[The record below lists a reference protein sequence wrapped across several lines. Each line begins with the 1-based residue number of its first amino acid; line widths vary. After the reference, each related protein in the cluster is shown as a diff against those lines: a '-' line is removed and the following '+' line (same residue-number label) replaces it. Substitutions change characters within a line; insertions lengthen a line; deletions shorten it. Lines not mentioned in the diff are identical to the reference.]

1 MAEFK
6 GAKIGNGASFLMK
19 DSIARTE
26 IENLKNEKMDLF
38 SATEPLN
45 LNTETKTLSIDL
57 SNCKNKEEADL
68 EKQELQ
74 NNITTLSEASA
85 ESFSN
90 IYDFLKCIF
99 GESVYSTENGK
110 LIIDINT
117 LIQLEN
123 YNEVITTINNKLAE
137 LTVADENNKTEI
149 NETIQSLNEQI
160 TTNIN
165 QNKETSDE
173 EIIKLK
179 KRCSL
184 LEKELFGDIALP
196 PSEEA
201 EEDYSSIDSR
211 FDTLDEQLKAITD
224 ALKRVGIIKEE

>member
-57 SNCKNKEEADL
+57 SNCKNKEEADS

-74 NNITTLSEASA
+74 NNITTLSEANA
-85 ESFSN
+85 DSFNN
-90 IYDFLKCIF
+90 IYDFLKYIF
-99 GESVYSTENGK
+99 GENVYSSEDGK

-117 LIQLEN
+117 LIKLEN
-123 YNEVITTINNKLAE
+123 YNEIINSINSKLAE
-137 LTVADENNKTEI
+137 LTAADENNKTEI

-196 PSEEA
+196 PSEGA
-201 EEDYSSIDSR
+201 EENYSSIDSR
-211 FDTLDEQLKAITD
+211 FDTLDEQLKIITD

>member
-6 GAKIGNGASFLMK
+6 GAKIGSGSTFLLR
-19 DSIARTE
+19 DNIARTE
-26 IENLKNEKMDLF
+26 IEKLKNEKMDLF

-57 SNCKNKEEADL
+57 SNCKNKEEADS

-74 NNITTLSEASA
+74 NNITTLSEANA
-85 ESFSN
+85 DSFNN
-90 IYDFLKCIF
+90 IYDFLKYIF
-99 GESVYSTENGK
+99 GESVYSTESGK
-110 LIIDINT
+110 LVIDINT

-137 LTVADENNKTEI
+137 LTTVDENNKTEI

-196 PSEEA
+196 PSEETEA
-201 EEDYSSIDSR
+201 DYSSIDSR
-211 FDTLDEQLKAITD
+211 FDTLDEQLKTITD

>member
-6 GAKIGNGASFLMK
+6 GAKIGSGSSFLMK

-26 IENLKNEKMDLF
+26 IEKLKNEKMDLF

-74 NNITTLSEASA
+74 NNITTLSETNT
-85 ESFSN
+85 ESFNN
-90 IYDFLKCIF
+90 IYDFLKYIF
-99 GESVYSTENGK
+99 GESVYSTESGK

-137 LTVADENNKTEI
+137 LTAADENNKTEI
-149 NETIQSLNEQI
+149 NETIQSLNEQL

-184 LEKELFGDIALP
+184 LEKELFGSIALP
-196 PSEEA
+196 PSEEV

-211 FDTLDEQLKAITD
+211 FDTLDEQLKTITD

>member
-6 GAKIGNGASFLMK
+6 GAKIGSGSTFLLR
-19 DSIARTE
+19 DNIARTE
-26 IENLKNEKMDLF
+26 IEKLKNEKMDLF

-74 NNITTLSEASA
+74 NNITTLSETNT
-85 ESFSN
+85 ESFNN
-90 IYDFLKCIF
+90 IYDFLKYIF
-99 GESVYSTENGK
+99 GESVYSTESGK
-110 LIIDINT
+110 LVIDINT

-137 LTVADENNKTEI
+137 LTAADENNKTEI

-211 FDTLDEQLKAITD
+211 FDTLDEQLKTITD

>member
-1 MAEFK
+1 
-6 GAKIGNGASFLMK
+6 
-19 DSIARTE
+19 
-26 IENLKNEKMDLF
+26 
-38 SATEPLN
+38 
-45 LNTETKTLSIDL
+45 
-57 SNCKNKEEADL
+57 
-68 EKQELQ
+68 
-74 NNITTLSEASA
+74 
-85 ESFSN
+85 
-90 IYDFLKCIF
+90 
-99 GESVYSTENGK
+99 
-110 LIIDINT
+110 
-117 LIQLEN
+117 LEN

-137 LTVADENNKTEI
+137 LTTVDENNKTEI

-173 EIIKLK
+173 EIDKLK
-179 KRCSL
+179 RRCSL

-211 FDTLDEQLKAITD
+211 FDTLDEQLKTITD

>member
-1 MAEFK
+1 MAEYK
-6 GAKIGNGASFLMK
+6 GIKIGSGSSFLMRDETARSEIEELK
-19 DSIARTE
+19 TGKLDSI
-26 IENLKNEKMDLF
+26 
-38 SATEPLN
+38 SVQEPLN
-45 LNTETKTLSIDL
+45 LNMETKTLSINLD
-57 SNCKNKEEADL
+57 SCKSKEEADS

-74 NNITTLSEASA
+74 NNITTLSEANS
-85 ESFSN
+85 ESFNN
-90 IYDFLKCIF
+90 IFEFLKYIF
-99 GESVYSTENGK
+99 GESVYSTDGNK
-110 LIIDINT
+110 LLIDVNT
-117 LIQLEN
+117 LVKLEN
-123 YNEVITTINNKLAE
+123 YNEIITTINNKLAE
-137 LTVADENNKTEI
+137 LTAADENNKTEI
-149 NETIQSLNEQI
+149 NESIQSINEQL

-196 PSEEA
+196 PSEDA

-211 FDTLDEQLKAITD
+211 FDTLDEQLKTITN

>member
-74 NNITTLSEASA
+74 NNITTLSETNA
-85 ESFSN
+85 ESFNN
-90 IYDFLKCIF
+90 IYDFLKYIF
-99 GESVYSTENGK
+99 GESVYSTESGK

-137 LTVADENNKTEI
+137 LTTVDENNKTEI

-184 LEKELFGDIALP
+184 LEKELFGNIALP
-196 PSEEA
+196 PSEEV
-201 EEDYSSIDSR
+201 EEDYSSINSR
-211 FDTLDEQLKAITD
+211 FDTLDEQLKTITD

>member
-6 GAKIGNGASFLMK
+6 GAKIGNGSTFLLR
-19 DSIARTE
+19 DNIARTE
-26 IENLKNEKMDLF
+26 IEKLKNEKMDLF

-74 NNITTLSEASA
+74 NNITTLSEANA
-85 ESFSN
+85 ESFNN
-90 IYDFLKCIF
+90 IYDFLKYIF
-99 GESVYSTENGK
+99 GESVYSTESGK

-137 LTVADENNKTEI
+137 LTAADENNKTEI

-211 FDTLDEQLKAITD
+211 FDTLDEQLKTITD